1 MNENMTSGLAGGIP
15 PSEGM
20 SAPSQITVEQVIQ
33 MLMEGAK
40 PEDLARQ
47 GVPVELIQAALQQ
60 LMQMMEQDKGAQTP
74 AGQSMMGLSN
84 GM

>member
-1 MNENMTSGLAGGIP
+1 MNENMINGLAGSMA

-20 SAPSQITVEQVIQ
+20 GAPSQITVEQVIQ

-47 GVPVELIQAALQQ
+47 GVPVELIQAALEQ
-60 LMQMMEQDKGAQTP
+60 LMRMMEQEKGAQTP
-74 AGQSMMGLSN
+74 AGQSMMGLAN